1 MDAGLKGK
9 TALITGGASGLGFGI
24 AKALAGEGVDLAV
37 ASRNPDP
44 AALEKLRGMGVRVV
58 SIPTDVSREDQV
70 KRMVATAIAA
80 FGHLDLYINNAA
92 WTWHQP
98 ITRLETEAWMNTI
111 DTNLSSCL
119 WACREVARHMI
130 PRKQGSILIIGSTA
144 MFTVQYRETAYRIS
158 KSGLK
163 IAMEVL
169 AIELAPHGIRVNM
182 IVPGHFQTRLTAGF
196 QGEPL
201 QKLLGQVPLRRT
213 GEPEEVGP
221 AAVLLLSDRL
231 SSYTTGTFLVIDG
244 GLHLNPLPVYTEEQI
259 REMNAVEDV

>member
-1 MDAGLKGK
+1 MDAGLKGQ
-9 TALITGGASGLGFGI
+9 TALITGGTSGIGLGI
-24 AKALAGEGVDLAV
+24 AQALADEGVDLAV

-44 AALEKLRGMGVRVV
+44 AAVENLRGRGARVV
-58 SIPTDVSREDQV
+58 PIPTDVSREEQV
-70 KRMVATAIAA
+70 KQMVATAVKA

-92 WTWHQP
+92 WAWHEP
-98 ITRLETEAWMNTI
+98 ITRIETDAWMNTI
-111 DTNLSSCL
+111 HTNLSACL

-158 KSGLK
+158 KTGLK
-163 IAMEVL
+163 AAMEVL
-169 AIELAPHGIRVNM
+169 AIELAPHRIRVNM
-182 IVPGHFQTRLTAGF
+182 IVPGHFQTRLTSGF

-213 GEPEEVGP
+213 GETEEVGP

-259 REMNAVEDV
+259 QEMNAIADL